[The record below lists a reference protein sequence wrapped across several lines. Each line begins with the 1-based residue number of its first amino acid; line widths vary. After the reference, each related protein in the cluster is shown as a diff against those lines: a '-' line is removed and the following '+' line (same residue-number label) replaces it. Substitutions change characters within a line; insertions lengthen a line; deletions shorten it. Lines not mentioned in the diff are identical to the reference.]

1 MNQVANIKIET
12 KSFVKRPDLKQ
23 ANYEGTEGFAGLIA
37 DLRSKQD
44 LDAQKTSD
52 ANPSKQH
59 FAKPGGNG
67 ISVRENSATG
77 RNVSDPEGT
86 EEQAS
91 GSKEEK
97 PGIRESEF
105 AAEAIAQ
112 STVLWQAGGCGADAG
127 LTEGSSQNPGEEVKT
142 VAAHAGKEEGIAAAG
157 KYEVQGREA
166 DTGQE
171 QNTWEN
177 ATLTALKDEKSA
189 PVSGNPGASPDHAEH
204 FSAAHAGKEEG
215 IAAAGKYEVQG
226 READTGQEQNTWENA
241 TLTALKDEK
250 SAPVSGNPG
259 ASPDHAKHFSADEE
273 ASAASEVWKMNTD
286 AAGGA
291 GLNPASRPLSA
302 HMGNG
307 KTSSGTNADD
317 ERIQAAG
324 ESRNQIG
331 PAVVLSGQKAEI
343 QPHDNILPGSPHTEE
358 NHVLRTGREE
368 MTRDLGKFLP
378 KLMTGKNRTFH
389 ITLQPES
396 LGKITIE
403 LNYRRGI
410 ATLAIRAENPR
421 TLKLLTDQAE
431 RLGDILRDN
440 TGTETIVRTDA
451 SYGRERQDNAQ
462 ETTDTEAHSQNKR
475 EADENQRDS
484 RKKESRSDTFLNMVR
499 LGMV

>member
-12 KSFVKRPDLKQ
+12 KRFVERPDLKQ
-23 ANYEGTEGFAGLIA
+23 ANHEGTEGFAGLIA

-44 LDAQKTSD
+44 PDAQKTSD
-52 ANPSKQH
+52 AAPSKQR

-67 ISVRENSATG
+67 ISVRENAATG

-86 EEQAS
+86 EEQVS

-127 LTEGSSQNPGEEVKT
+127 LTEGSSQNPGTGIMEAVSNDVSENDATPSACGNPGEEVKT
-142 VAAHAGKEEGIAAAG
+142 AAAHAGKDEGIVAAG

-177 ATLTALKDEKSA
+177 ATLTVLKDEKSA

-204 FSAAHAGKEEG
+204 FSA
-215 IAAAGKYEVQG
+215 
-226 READTGQEQNTWENA
+226 
-241 TLTALKDEK
+241 
-250 SAPVSGNPG
+250 
-259 ASPDHAKHFSADEE
+259 DEE
-273 ASAASEVWKMNTD
+273 ASAASEVRKMDTG

-302 HMGNG
+302 HMENG
-307 KTSSGTNADD
+307 KISSGTNADD
-317 ERIQAAG
+317 ERIQDAG
-324 ESRNQIG
+324 ESRNQIA
-331 PAVVLSGQKAEI
+331 PAAVLSGQKTEI

-358 NHVLRTGREE
+358 KHVLRTGREE

-378 KLMTGKNRTFH
+378 KLMTGKNRTFN

-451 SYGRERQDNAQ
+451 SYGRERQDNEQ

>member
-189 PVSGNPGASPDHAEH
+189 PVSGNPGASPDHA
-204 FSAAHAGKEEG
+204 
-215 IAAAGKYEVQG
+215 
-226 READTGQEQNTWENA
+226 
-241 TLTALKDEK
+241 
-250 SAPVSGNPG
+250 
-259 ASPDHAKHFSADEE
+259 KHFSADEE

-307 KTSSGTNADD
+307 KISSGTNADD

>member
-1 MNQVANIKIET
+1 MNQVANVKIGT
-12 KSFVKRPDLKQ
+12 KSFVERPNLKQ

-44 LDAQKTSD
+44 PDAQKTSD
-52 ANPSKQH
+52 AAPSKQR

-67 ISVRENSATG
+67 ISVRENAATG

-142 VAAHAGKEEGIAAAG
+142 AAAHAGKEEGIAAAG

-189 PVSGNPGASPDHAEH
+189 PVSGNPG
-204 FSAAHAGKEEG
+204 
-215 IAAAGKYEVQG
+215 V
-226 READTGQEQNTWENA
+226 
-241 TLTALKDEK
+241 
-250 SAPVSGNPG
+250 
-259 ASPDHAKHFSADEE
+259 SPDHAKHFSADEE

-302 HMGNG
+302 HMENG
-307 KTSSGTNADD
+307 KISSGTNADD
-317 ERIQAAG
+317 ERIQDAG

-331 PAVVLSGQKAEI
+331 PAVVLSGQKTEI

>member
-142 VAAHAGKEEGIAAAG
+142 A
-157 KYEVQGREA
+157 
-166 DTGQE
+166 
-171 QNTWEN
+171 
-177 ATLTALKDEKSA
+177 
-189 PVSGNPGASPDHAEH
+189 
-204 FSAAHAGKEEG
+204 AAHAGKEEG

>member
-1 MNQVANIKIET
+1 MNQVANVKIGT
-12 KSFVKRPDLKQ
+12 KSFVERPNLKQ

-44 LDAQKTSD
+44 PDAQKTSD
-52 ANPSKQH
+52 AAPSKQR

-67 ISVRENSATG
+67 ISVRENAATG

-142 VAAHAGKEEGIAAAG
+142 AAAHAGKDESIAAAG

-177 ATLTALKDEKSA
+177 ATLTVLKDEKSA

-204 FSAAHAGKEEG
+204 FSA
-215 IAAAGKYEVQG
+215 
-226 READTGQEQNTWENA
+226 
-241 TLTALKDEK
+241 
-250 SAPVSGNPG
+250 
-259 ASPDHAKHFSADEE
+259 DEE
-273 ASAASEVWKMNTD
+273 ASAASEVRKMNTD

-302 HMGNG
+302 HMENG
-307 KTSSGTNADD
+307 KISSGTNADD
-317 ERIQAAG
+317 ERIQDAG

-331 PAVVLSGQKAEI
+331 PAVVLSGQKTEI

-378 KLMTGKNRTFH
+378 KLMTGKNRTFN